1 MAAAPR
7 LRAMRTGWLR
17 YPVIALL
24 VAAAGGLLV
33 SCSAGHPQTSAT
45 QGRSAHPQTSAAGRA
60 AHPRNSATA
69 DRARHAGTRLARIY
83 PLPCGACPAI
93 VIPGRV
99 GPNWAREIHK
109 AGRTGQAVLVS
120 GPPVCLVGQHPVVRE
135 ATRSCPLAAVTA
147 VP

>member
-1 MAAAPR
+1 MPA
-7 LRAMRTGWLR
+7 RAG
-17 YPVIALL
+17 
-24 VAAAGGLLV
+24 
-33 SCSAGHPQTSAT
+33 
-45 QGRSAHPQTSAAGRA
+45 
-60 AHPRNSATA
+60 
-69 DRARHAGTRLARIY
+69 HAGTRLARIY

-120 GPPVCLVGQHPVVRE
+120 GPPVCLVGQHPEVRE

>member
-120 GPPVCLVGQHPVVRE
+120 GPPLCMIGHHPE
-135 ATRSCPLAAVTA
+135 AQDVTRSCPLVPVTGL
-147 VP
+147 P